1 LTLIA
6 SRVDSDIER
15 LISQLQQL
23 IRVPSVSAKKQLTLT
38 KCAELVSKIM
48 SDCGITS
55 ELLKLDDTLDRNSE
69 QVSPIVYGEVKSKS
83 NPNGRTILFYN
94 HYDVQ
99 PAEPIELW
107 HDDPFSGKIDGNFIC
122 GRGASD
128 DKGEL
133 ITRIKAVEYF
143 LKETGDVPCNV
154 KFLVE
159 GEEEI
164 GSSHLEQYLTKY
176 RNKFS
181 CDGIIWEFGYVDE
194 HERPI
199 ISLGMKGLLCVEVHA
214 KCANVDLHSSLAA
227 LVENPAWRL
236 VHALKTIRD
245 ENGKINIKNWN
256 SDIRDFTP
264 EELEC
269 IRQEEFDISSFKK
282 NYGLDHVFN
291 EDDLQEAKKAN
302 VGGVTSNISGL
313 FSGYIG
319 EGSKTVLPST
329 AMAKLDFRLVP
340 DMMPQKQFQLLREHL
355 DNNDFQDIQLKFV
368 SGEPACRIP
377 IDDNF
382 VKLVEASAR
391 EEYGQ
396 VVKSVSSAGT
406 GPMWYFN
413 NILRCP
419 CVSIGCTFKYSRI
432 HSPNEFVRI
441 DLLKKTTKCMGNII
455 EKFGNTAAN
464 N

>member
-1 LTLIA
+1 MTLIA
-6 SRVDSDIER
+6 SRVDSDIET
-15 LISQLQQL
+15 LTSQLQQL
-23 IRVPSVSAKKQLTLT
+23 IRVPSVSAKKQLTVT
-38 KCAELVSKIM
+38 KCAELVFNIM
-48 SDCGITS
+48 SNSGISS
-55 ELLKLDDTLDRNSE
+55 ELLKLNGTSE
-69 QVSPIVYGEVKSKS
+69 QVFPIVYGEVKSKS
-83 NPNGRTILFYN
+83 NPNGKTILFYN

-107 HDDPFSGKIDGNFIC
+107 HEDPFSGKIDGNFIY

-143 LKETGDVPCNV
+143 LDETGDVPCNV

-164 GSSHLEQYLTKY
+164 GSSHLEQYLSKY
-176 RNKFS
+176 REKFS
-181 CDGIIWEFGYVDE
+181 CDATIWEFGYIDE

-199 ISLGMKGLLCVEVHA
+199 VSLGMKGLLCVELHA

-256 SDIRDFTP
+256 NDTRDFSP

-269 IRQEEFDISSFKK
+269 IRQEEFDLSSFKK
-282 NYGLDHVFN
+282 NYGLTHVFN
-291 EDDLQEAKKAN
+291 EDDIEETKKAN

-319 EGSKTVLPST
+319 EGSKTVLPSI

-355 DNNDFQDIQLKFV
+355 DNNGFKDIQLKFL

-377 IDDNF
+377 LNDNF
-382 VKLVEASAR
+382 VKLVEASAI
-391 EEYGQ
+391 EEFGQ

-413 NILRCP
+413 NILGCP
-419 CVSIGCTFKYSRI
+419 CVSIGCTYKYSRI

-441 DLLKKTTKCMGNII
+441 DLLKKTTRCIGSIM
-455 EKFGNTAAN
+455 EKFGNTQPN
-464 N
+464 D

>member
-1 LTLIA
+1 MTLIA
-6 SRVDSDIER
+6 SRVDSDIET
-15 LISQLQQL
+15 LTSQLQQL
-23 IRVPSVSAKKQLTLT
+23 IRVPSVSAKKQLTVT

-48 SDCGITS
+48 SDSGLSS
-55 ELLKLDDTLDRNSE
+55 ELLKLDGNSD

-83 NPNGRTILFYN
+83 NPNGKTILFYN

-99 PAEPIELW
+99 PVEPIELW
-107 HDDPFSGKIDGNFIC
+107 HDDPFSGKIDGNFIY
-122 GRGASD
+122 GRGSSD

-143 LKETGDVPCNV
+143 LDETGDVPCNV

-164 GSSHLEQYLTKY
+164 GSSHLEQYLSKY
-176 RNKFS
+176 REKFS
-181 CDGIIWEFGYVDE
+181 CDATIWEFGYIDE

-199 ISLGMKGLLCVEVHA
+199 ISLGMKGLLCVELHA
-214 KCANVDLHSSLAA
+214 KCANADLHSSLAA

-256 SDIRDFTP
+256 NDIRDFSP

-269 IRQEEFDISSFKK
+269 IRLEEFDISSFKK
-282 NYGLDHVFN
+282 NYGLTDIFN
-291 EDDLQEAKKAN
+291 EDDIEETKKAN

-319 EGSKTVLPST
+319 EGSKTVLPSI
-329 AMAKLDFRLVP
+329 AMAKLDFRLIP

-355 DNNDFQDIQLKFV
+355 DNNGFKDIQLKFL
-368 SGEPACRIP
+368 SGEPSCRIP
-377 IDDNF
+377 INDNF
-382 VKLVEASAR
+382 VELVVASAI

-413 NILRCP
+413 NILGCP
-419 CVSIGCTFKYSRI
+419 CVSIGCTYKYSRI

-441 DLLKKTTKCMGNII
+441 DLLKKTTRCIGTIM
-455 EKFGNTAAN
+455 EKFGNTVSK
-464 N
+464 

>member
-1 LTLIA
+1 MTLIA
-6 SRVDSDIER
+6 SRVDSDIET

-23 IRVPSVSAKKQLTLT
+23 IRVPSVSAKKQLTVT

-48 SDCGITS
+48 SDSGISS
-55 ELLKLDDTLDRNSE
+55 ELLKLDNTLVQNSE
-69 QVSPIVYGEVKSKS
+69 QVSPIVYGEVKSKR
-83 NPNGRTILFYN
+83 NPNGKTILFYN

-107 HDDPFSGKIDGNFIC
+107 HDDPFSGKIDGNFIF

-128 DKGEL
+128 DKGEF
-133 ITRIKAVEYF
+133 ITRIKAVEYL

-164 GSSHLEQYLTKY
+164 GSAHLEQYLTKY
-176 RNKFS
+176 RQKFS
-181 CDGIIWEFGYVDE
+181 TDATIWEFGYVDE

-199 ISLGMKGLLCVEVHA
+199 ISLGMKGLLCVELHA

-236 VHALKTIRD
+236 VHALATIRD
-245 ENGKINIKNWN
+245 ENGRINIKNWN
-256 SDIRDFTP
+256 NDIRDFLP

-269 IRQEEFDISSFKK
+269 IKQEEFDITSFKK
-282 NYGLDHVFN
+282 NYGLAHLFN
-291 EDDLQEAKKAN
+291 EENIEEIKKAN

-329 AMAKLDFRLVP
+329 AMAKVDFRLVP
-340 DMMPQKQFQLLREHL
+340 DMMPQKQFQLLKEHL
-355 DNNDFQDIQLKFV
+355 DNNGFKDIELKFL
-368 SGEPACRIP
+368 SGEPASRIP
-377 IDDNF
+377 INDTF
-382 VKLVEASAR
+382 VKLVEASAK

-396 VVKSVSSAGT
+396 VIKSVSSAGT

-413 NILRCP
+413 KILQCP
-419 CVSIGCTFKYSRI
+419 CVSIGCTYKYSKI

-441 DLLKKTTKCMGNII
+441 DLLKKTTRCIGNII
-455 EKFGNTAAN
+455 EKFGNSVGDS
-464 N
+464 

>member
-1 LTLIA
+1 MTLIA
-6 SRVDSDIER
+6 SRVDSDIET
-15 LISQLQQL
+15 LTSQLQQL
-23 IRVPSVSAKKQLTLT
+23 IRVPSVSAKKQLTMT
-38 KCAELVSKIM
+38 KCAELVCKIM
-48 SDCGITS
+48 SDSGISS
-55 ELLKLDDTLDRNSE
+55 ELLKLDYNSE

-83 NPNGRTILFYN
+83 NPNGKTILFYN

-107 HDDPFSGKIDGNFIC
+107 HDDPFSGKIDGNFIY

-143 LKETGDVPCNV
+143 LNETGDVPCNV

-164 GSSHLEQYLTKY
+164 GSSHLEQYLSKY
-176 RNKFS
+176 REKFS
-181 CDGIIWEFGYVDE
+181 CDATIWEFGYIDE

-199 ISLGMKGLLCVEVHA
+199 ISLGMKGLLCVELHV
-214 KCANVDLHSSLAA
+214 KCANADLHSSLAV

-245 ENGKINIKNWN
+245 ENGKIKIKNWN
-256 SDIRDFTP
+256 NDIRDFSL

-269 IRQEEFDISSFKK
+269 IRQEEFDLPSFKK
-282 NYGLDHVFN
+282 NYGLTHVFN
-291 EDDLQEAKKAN
+291 ENDIEETKKAN

-319 EGSKTVLPST
+319 EGSKTVLPSI

-340 DMMPQKQFQLLREHL
+340 DMIPQKQFQLLREHL
-355 DNNDFQDIQLKFV
+355 DNNGFKDIQLKFL

-377 IDDNF
+377 LNDNL
-382 VKLVEASAR
+382 VKLVVASAI

-413 NILRCP
+413 NILGCP
-419 CVSIGCTFKYSRI
+419 CVSLGCTYKYSRI

-441 DLLKKTTKCMGNII
+441 DLLKRTTRCIGII
-455 EKFGNTAAN
+455 MEKFGNTVAN
-464 N
+464 

>member
-1 LTLIA
+1 LTLIS
-6 SRVDSDIER
+6 SRVDSDIET
-15 LISQLQQL
+15 LTSQLQQL
-23 IRVPSVSAKKQLTLT
+23 IRVPSVSAKKQLTVI

-48 SDCGITS
+48 SDSGISS
-55 ELLKLDDTLDRNSE
+55 ELLRLDDTLVQNSE

-83 NPNGRTILFYN
+83 NPHGKTILFYN

-107 HDDPFSGKIDGNFIC
+107 QDDPFSGKIDGNFIY
-122 GRGASD
+122 GRGSSD

-133 ITRIKAVEYF
+133 ITRIKAVEYL

-164 GSSHLEQYLTKY
+164 GSSHLEQYLVKY
-176 RNKFS
+176 REKFS
-181 CDGIIWEFGYVDE
+181 ADATIWEFGYVDE

-199 ISLGMKGLLCVEVHA
+199 ISLGMKGLLCVELHA
-214 KCANVDLHSSLAA
+214 KCANADLHSSLAA

-236 VHALKTIRD
+236 VHALATIRD
-245 ENGKINIKNWN
+245 ENGRINIKNWN
-256 SDIRDFTP
+256 NDIRDFLP

-269 IRQEEFDISSFKK
+269 IKQEEFDMSSFKK
-282 NYGLDHVFN
+282 NYGLIHLFN
-291 EDDLQEAKKAN
+291 EENVEEIKKAN

-329 AMAKLDFRLVP
+329 AMSKLDFRLVP
-340 DMMPQKQFQLLREHL
+340 DMVPQKQFQLLKEHL
-355 DNNDFQDIQLKFV
+355 DNNGFQDIELKFL

-377 IDDNF
+377 INDNF
-382 VKLVEASAR
+382 VKLVEESAK
-391 EEYGQ
+391 EEYGKAI
-396 VVKSVSSAGT
+396 KSVSSAGT

-413 NILRCP
+413 KILECP
-419 CVSIGCTFKYSRI
+419 CVSIGCTYKYSRI

-441 DLLKKTTKCMGNII
+441 DLLKKTTRWIGNII
-455 EKFGNTAAN
+455 EKCGKIAGDK
-464 N
+464 

>member
-1 LTLIA
+1 MTLIA
-6 SRVDSDIER
+6 SRVDSDIET
-15 LISQLQQL
+15 LTSQLQQL
-23 IRVPSVSAKKQLTLT
+23 IRVPSVSAKKQLTIT
-38 KCAELVSKIM
+38 KCAELVSDIM
-48 SDCGITS
+48 SDSGISS
-55 ELLKLDDTLDRNSE
+55 ELLKLDGNSE
-69 QVSPIVYGEVKSKS
+69 QVSPIVFGEVKSKS
-83 NPNGRTILFYN
+83 NPNGKTILFYN

-99 PAEPIELW
+99 PAEPFELW
-107 HDDPFSGKIDGNFIC
+107 HDDPFSGKIDGNFIY
-122 GRGASD
+122 GRGSSD

-143 LKETGDVPCNV
+143 LNETGDVPCNV

-176 RNKFS
+176 RDKFS
-181 CDGIIWEFGYVDE
+181 CDATIWEFGYIDE

-199 ISLGMKGLLCVEVHA
+199 ISLGMKGLLCVELHA

-236 VHALKTIRD
+236 VHALKSIRD
-245 ENGKINIKNWN
+245 ENGSIKIKNWN
-256 SDIRDFTP
+256 NDIREFSP

-269 IRQEEFDISSFKK
+269 IRREEFDVSSFKK
-282 NYGLDHVFN
+282 NYGLTHIFN
-291 EDDLQEAKKAN
+291 EDNLEETKKAN

-313 FSGYIG
+313 FSGYTG

-355 DNNDFQDIQLKFV
+355 DNNGFKDIQLKFL

-377 IDDNF
+377 INDSF
-382 VKLVEASAR
+382 VKLVEASAI

-396 VVKSVSSAGT
+396 IVKSVSSAGT

-413 NILRCP
+413 NILGCP
-419 CVSIGCTFKYSRI
+419 CVSIGCTYKYSRI

-441 DLLKKTTKCMGNII
+441 DLLKKTTRCMGNII
-455 EKFGNTAAN
+455 EKFGTSIAK
-464 N
+464 

>member
-1 LTLIA
+1 MTLIA
-6 SRVDSDIER
+6 SRVDSDIEA
-15 LISQLQQL
+15 LTSQLQQL
-23 IRVPSVSAKKQLTLT
+23 IRVPSVSAKKQLTMT
-38 KCAELVSKIM
+38 KCAELVSDIM
-48 SDCGITS
+48 SNSGIS
-55 ELLKLDDTLDRNSE
+55 AELLKLDDNSE

-83 NPNGRTILFYN
+83 NPNGKTILFYN

-107 HDDPFSGKIDGNFIC
+107 HDDPFSGKIDGNFIY
-122 GRGASD
+122 GRGSSD

-143 LKETGDVPCNV
+143 LNETGDVPCNV

-176 RNKFS
+176 REKFS
-181 CDGIIWEFGYVDE
+181 CDATIWEFGYIDE

-199 ISLGMKGLLCVEVHA
+199 ISLGMKGLLCVELHA

-236 VHALKTIRD
+236 VHALKTLRD
-245 ENGKINIKNWN
+245 EDGKINIKNWN
-256 SDIRDFTP
+256 NDIRDFSP

-269 IRQEEFDISSFKK
+269 IIREEFDVSSFKK
-282 NYGLDHVFN
+282 NYGLTHIFN
-291 EDDLQEAKKAN
+291 EDDLEETKKAN

-340 DMMPQKQFQLLREHL
+340 DMMPQKQFQLLRQHL
-355 DNNDFQDIQLKFV
+355 DNNGFKDIQLKFL

-377 IDDNF
+377 INDSF
-382 VKLVEASAR
+382 VKLVEASAI

-396 VVKSVSSAGT
+396 IVKSVSSAGT

-413 NILRCP
+413 NILGCP
-419 CVSIGCTFKYSRI
+419 CVSIGCTYKYSKI

-441 DLLKKTTKCMGNII
+441 DLLKKTTRCIGNII
-455 EKFGNTAAN
+455 EKFGASIAK
-464 N
+464 

>member
-6 SRVDSDIER
+6 SRVDSDIET
-15 LISQLQQL
+15 LTSQLQQL
-23 IRVPSVSAKKQLTLT
+23 IRVPSVSAKKQLTMT
-38 KCAELVSKIM
+38 KCAELVSDIM
-48 SDCGITS
+48 SNSGIS
-55 ELLKLDDTLDRNSE
+55 AELLKLDGNSE

-83 NPNGRTILFYN
+83 NPNGKTILFYN

-107 HDDPFSGKIDGNFIC
+107 HDDPFSGKLDGNYIY
-122 GRGASD
+122 GRGSSD

-143 LKETGDVPCNV
+143 LDETGDVPCNV

-164 GSSHLEQYLTKY
+164 GSSHLEQYLLKY
-176 RNKFS
+176 REKFS
-181 CDGIIWEFGYVDE
+181 CDATIWEFGYIDE
-194 HERPI
+194 RERPI
-199 ISLGMKGLLCVEVHA
+199 ISLGMKGLLCVELHA

-236 VHALKTIRD
+236 VHALKTLRD
-245 ENGKINIKNWN
+245 ENGKITIKNWN
-256 SDIRDFTP
+256 NDIRDFTP

-269 IRQEEFDISSFKK
+269 IYQEEFDISSFKK
-282 NYGLDHVFN
+282 NYGLTHLFN
-291 EDDLQEAKKAN
+291 EDNIEETKKAN
-302 VGGVTSNISGL
+302 VGGVTSNVSGL

-355 DNNDFQDIQLKFV
+355 DNNGFKDIQLKFL

-377 IDDNF
+377 INDSF
-382 VKLVEASAR
+382 VKLVEASAI

-413 NILRCP
+413 NILGCP
-419 CVSIGCTFKYSRI
+419 CVSIGCTYKYSRI

-441 DLLKKTTKCMGNII
+441 DLLKKTTRCLGNIM
-455 EKFGNTAAN
+455 EKFGIATPK
-464 N
+464 

>member
-1 LTLIA
+1 MTLIA
-6 SRVDSDIER
+6 SRVDSDIET
-15 LISQLQQL
+15 LTSQLQQL
-23 IRVPSVSAKKQLTLT
+23 IRVPSVSAKKQLTIT
-38 KCAELVSKIM
+38 KCAELVSDIM
-48 SDCGITS
+48 SDSGISS
-55 ELLKLDDTLDRNSE
+55 ELLKLDGNSE
-69 QVSPIVYGEVKSKS
+69 QVSPIVFGEVKSKS
-83 NPNGRTILFYN
+83 NPNGKTILFYN

-99 PAEPIELW
+99 PAEPFELW
-107 HDDPFSGKIDGNFIC
+107 HDDPFSGKIDGNFIY
-122 GRGASD
+122 GRGSSD

-143 LKETGDVPCNV
+143 LNETGDVPCNV

-176 RNKFS
+176 RDKFS
-181 CDGIIWEFGYVDE
+181 CDATIWEFGYIDE

-199 ISLGMKGLLCVEVHA
+199 ISLGMKGLLCVELHA

-236 VHALKTIRD
+236 VHALKSIRD
-245 ENGKINIKNWN
+245 ENGSIKIKNWN
-256 SDIRDFTP
+256 NDIREFSP

-269 IRQEEFDISSFKK
+269 IRREEFDVSSFKK
-282 NYGLDHVFN
+282 NYGLTHIFN
-291 EDDLQEAKKAN
+291 EDNLEETKKAN

-313 FSGYIG
+313 FSGYTG

-355 DNNDFQDIQLKFV
+355 DNNGFKDIQLKFL

-377 IDDNF
+377 INDSF
-382 VKLVEASAR
+382 VKLVEASAI

-396 VVKSVSSAGT
+396 IVKSVSSAGT

-413 NILRCP
+413 NILGCP
-419 CVSIGCTFKYSRI
+419 CVSIGCTYKYSRI

-441 DLLKKTTKCMGNII
+441 DLLKRTTRCMGNII
-455 EKFGNTAAN
+455 EKFGTSIAK
-464 N
+464 

>member
-1 LTLIA
+1 MTLIA
-6 SRVDSDIER
+6 SRVDSDIET
-15 LISQLQQL
+15 LTSQLQQL
-23 IRVPSVSAKKQLTLT
+23 IRVPSVSAKKQLTMT
-38 KCAELVSKIM
+38 KCAELVCKIM
-48 SDCGITS
+48 SDSGISS
-55 ELLKLDDTLDRNSE
+55 ELLKLDGNSE

-83 NPNGRTILFYN
+83 NPNGKTILFYN

-107 HDDPFSGKIDGNFIC
+107 HDDPFSGKIDGNFIY

-133 ITRIKAVEYF
+133 ITRIKAVAYF
-143 LKETGDVPCNV
+143 LNETGDVPCNV

-164 GSSHLEQYLTKY
+164 GSSHLEQYLSKY
-176 RNKFS
+176 REKFS
-181 CDGIIWEFGYVDE
+181 CDATIWEFGYIDE

-199 ISLGMKGLLCVEVHA
+199 ISLGMKGLLCVELHA
-214 KCANVDLHSSLAA
+214 KCANADLHSSLAA

-245 ENGKINIKNWN
+245 ERGKIKIKNWN
-256 SDIRDFTP
+256 NDIRDFSL

-269 IRQEEFDISSFKK
+269 IRQEEFDLPSFKK
-282 NYGLDHVFN
+282 NYGLTHVFN
-291 EDDLQEAKKAN
+291 ENDIEETKKAN

-319 EGSKTVLPST
+319 EGSKTVLPSI

-355 DNNDFQDIQLKFV
+355 DNNGFKDIQLKFL

-377 IDDNF
+377 LNDNF
-382 VKLVEASAR
+382 VKLVVASAI

-413 NILRCP
+413 NILGCP
-419 CVSIGCTFKYSRI
+419 CVSFGCTYKYSRI

-441 DLLKKTTKCMGNII
+441 DLLKRTTRCIGII
-455 EKFGNTAAN
+455 MEKFGNTVAN
-464 N
+464 

>member
-6 SRVDSDIER
+6 SRVDSDIET
-15 LISQLQQL
+15 LTSQLQQL
-23 IRVPSVSAKKQLTLT
+23 IRVPSVSAKKQLTMT
-38 KCAELVSKIM
+38 KCAELVSNIM
-48 SDCGITS
+48 SNSGITS
-55 ELLKLDDTLDRNSE
+55 ELLKLDDNSE
-69 QVSPIVYGEVKSKS
+69 QVSPIVYGEVKSKN
-83 NPNGRTILFYN
+83 NPSGKTILFYN

-107 HDDPFSGKIDGNFIC
+107 HDDPFSGKIDGNFIY

-133 ITRIKAVEYF
+133 ITRIKAVEY
-143 LKETGDVPCNV
+143 LLNETGDVPCNV

-164 GSSHLEQYLTKY
+164 GSSHLEQYLIKY
-176 RNKFS
+176 RPKFS
-181 CDGIIWEFGYVDE
+181 CDATIWEFGYVDE

-199 ISLGMKGLLCVEVHA
+199 ISLGMKGLLCVELHA
-214 KCANVDLHSSLAA
+214 KCANADLHSSLAA

-236 VHALKTIRD
+236 VHALKSIRD
-245 ENGKINIKNWN
+245 ENGRINIKNWN
-256 SDIRDFTP
+256 NDIRDFLP

-269 IRQEEFDISSFKK
+269 IRQEEFDISSFKR
-282 NYGLDHVFN
+282 NYGLDHIFN
-291 EDDLQEAKKAN
+291 EDDIEKTKMAN
-302 VGGVTSNISGL
+302 VGGATSNISGL

-340 DMMPQKQFQLLREHL
+340 DMLPQKQFQLLREHL
-355 DNNDFQDIQLKFV
+355 DNNGFKDIQLKFL

-377 IDDNF
+377 INDNF
-382 VKLVEASAR
+382 VKLVEASAL
-391 EEYGQ
+391 EEYAQ

-413 NILRCP
+413 NILECP
-419 CVSIGCTFKYSRI
+419 CVSIGCTYKYSRI

-441 DLLKKTTKCMGNII
+441 DLLKKTTRCMGNII
-455 EKFGNTAAN
+455 EKFGNFR
-464 N
+464 

>member
-1 LTLIA
+1 MTLIA
-6 SRVDSDIER
+6 SRVDSDIET
-15 LISQLQQL
+15 LTSQLQQL

-38 KCAELVSKIM
+38 KCAELVFKIM
-48 SDCGITS
+48 SNSGISS
-55 ELLKLDDTLDRNSE
+55 ELLKLNGNSE

-83 NPNGRTILFYN
+83 NPNGKTILFYN

-107 HDDPFSGKIDGNFIC
+107 RDDPFSGKIDGNFIY

-143 LKETGDVPCNV
+143 LDETGDVPCNV

-164 GSSHLEQYLTKY
+164 GSSHLEQYLLKY
-176 RNKFS
+176 REKFS
-181 CDGIIWEFGYVDE
+181 CDATIWEFGYIDE

-199 ISLGMKGLLCVEVHA
+199 ISLGMKGLLCVELHA

-256 SDIRDFTP
+256 NDIREFSP

-269 IRQEEFDISSFKK
+269 IRQEEFDLSSFKK
-282 NYGLDHVFN
+282 NYGLTHVFN
-291 EDDLQEAKKAN
+291 EDDIEETKKAN

-319 EGSKTVLPST
+319 EGSKTVLPSI
-329 AMAKLDFRLVP
+329 AIAKLDFRLVP

-355 DNNDFQDIQLKFV
+355 DNYGFKDIQLKFL

-377 IDDNF
+377 LNDNF
-382 VKLVEASAR
+382 IKLVEASAI
-391 EEYGQ
+391 EEFGQ

-413 NILRCP
+413 NILGCP
-419 CVSIGCTFKYSRI
+419 CVSIGCTYKYSRI

-441 DLLKKTTKCMGNII
+441 DLLKKTTRCIGII
-455 EKFGNTAAN
+455 MEKFGNTAAK
-464 N
+464 